1 MSIDFWKGC
10 TERAVKTFVQ
20 TFIATLGVTVGAVY
34 TTGDF
39 MSLPWTTALVTAGVA
54 AVLSVAT
61 SLGNVNFVSGKPAPV
76 VAPGDP
82 GMIALP
88 DDPTGLIDPDD
99 GTAPTDDETEDQPP
113 RHSMA

>member
-39 MSLPWTTALVTAGVA
+39 MGLPWTTALVTASVA

-61 SLGNVNFVSGKPAPV
+61 SLGSVNFVAGTPAPL
-76 VAPGDP
+76 ASPDAGLIPLPGDP
-82 GMIALP
+82 S
-88 DDPTGLIDPDD
+88 GLIDPDD
-99 GTAPTDDETEDQPP
+99 EPSSEGEPP
-113 RHSMA
+113 RHAEA